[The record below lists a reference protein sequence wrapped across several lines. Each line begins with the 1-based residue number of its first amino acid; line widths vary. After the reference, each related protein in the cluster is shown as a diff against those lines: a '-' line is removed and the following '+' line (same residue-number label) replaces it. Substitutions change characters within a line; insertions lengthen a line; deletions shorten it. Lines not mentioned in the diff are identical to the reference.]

1 MKHMPTSDPSN
12 EDTRRRAA
20 KRNAV
25 KLWIGFICIC
35 VVIGVF
41 GTLKLSKG
49 KLDEAENQENAV
61 AANECL
67 NQAFGQTANGTI
79 IFRRIMQEPTL
90 TVDTWCCFLQTQ
102 AKKQLKSIETG
113 QASILRV

>member
-35 VVIGVF
+35 VVISVL

-49 KLDEAENQENAV
+49 KTAEEDNQENAI

-79 IFRRIMQEPTL
+79 IFPEDYAGAYIDGGHL
-90 TVDTWCCFLQTQ
+90 CCFLQTQ